1 MGIINLYGAAGKIAS
16 RVMLNYSKNQYLE
29 KIEQLEGYCQ
39 KLNMHLAEMDSLQS
53 EINSFWNDL
62 NAQKVTKILTIE
74 INAVRRAMETTQET
88 IKFYRE
94 TVESFDE
101 TQAKVDENLDN
112 ALSFL
117 NLLG

>member
-1 MGIINLYGAAGKIAS
+1 MASVSTYGAAGEFVS
-16 RVMLNYSKNQYLE
+16 GVLLNYSKKQYLE

-39 KLNMHLAEMDSLQS
+39 KLNLHLSEMESLKG
-53 EINSFWNDL
+53 EINNFWNDS
-62 NAQKVTKILTIE
+62 NAHKTAQLLEIE
-74 INAVRRAMETTQET
+74 ISAVKGAMQTTQET

-101 TQAKVDENLDN
+101 TQKKVDDSFNI
-112 ALSFL
+112 ALGFL